1 MPRRVLRPREV
12 QRRLGI
18 GHTRFYEIVGSGKLR
33 LVRLGER
40 SVGIIEDELDSYTP
54 IPSVSEKWLARA
66 GGNNSCCGHDSGRLS

>member
-1 MPRRVLRPREV
+1 MPRFVLRPREV

-40 SVGIIEDELDSYTP
+40 SVGIIEDELDSY
-54 IPSVSEKWLARA
+54 IGQLADARVANAALVS
-66 GGNNSCCGHDSGRLS
+66 D

>member
-1 MPRRVLRPREV
+1 MPRRVLRPKEA

-40 SVGIIEDELDSYTP
+40 SVGVIEDELDDY
-54 IPSVSEKWLARA
+54 IGQLADARVANAALVS
-66 GGNNSCCGHDSGRLS
+66 D

>member
-40 SVGIIEDELDSYTP
+40 SVGIIEDELDSY
-54 IPSVSEKWLARA
+54 IGQLADARVVNAILVS
-66 GGNNSCCGHDSGRLS
+66 D